1 MSVAKKATGGAKKAT
16 RSMSDDHKAA
26 LAEGREQGRA
36 VRRYLEAVESAKPRR
51 GRKRTPESIQRRL
64 AAIDEQLPDADPLN
78 RVHLVQ
84 ERMDLRRELATG
96 ADQVDIAGLEAA
108 FVAAAGA
115 YAQRKGISYDAW
127 REAGVQP
134 RVLRSAG
141 IGRGR

>member
-1 MSVAKKATGGAKKAT
+1 
-16 RSMSDDHKAA
+16 
-26 LAEGREQGRA
+26 
-36 VRRYLEAVESAKPRR
+36 
-51 GRKRTPESIQRRL
+51 L

>member
-1 MSVAKKATGGAKKAT
+1 MAKKASGVTKKAT
-16 RSMSDDHKAA
+16 RSMSDEHKAA

-36 VRRYLEAVESAKPRR
+36 VRHYLVALESAKPRR
-51 GRKRTPESIQRRL
+51 GRKRTPEGIQKRL
-64 AAIDEQLPDADPLN
+64 AAIDDQLRDADLLK

-84 ERMDLRRELATG
+84 ERMDLQSELAAGT
-96 ADQVDIAGLEAA
+96 DQVDIGGLEAA
-108 FVAAAGA
+108 FVAAAGP

-127 REAGVQP
+127 RAAGVQA